1 MGASDILDRRMPT
14 LDILD
19 RCMPALSLSLSL
31 SRARV
36 IVHPVNGVEKSL
48 KTNKRIHV
56 TSGNTFQCGES

>member
-19 RCMPALSLSLSL
+19 RCMPALSLSL
-31 SRARV
+31 ARV